1 MLELIV
7 LFFIVFLAG
16 VLAQRL
22 DDRMQ
27 EKHKVDK
34 RIKAWFNRTFT
45 AMDIILIAFM
55 IMIAGSLMIIANVF
69 YQASV

>member
-1 MLELIV
+1 MLELIA
-7 LFFIVFLAG
+7 LFLIVF
-16 VLAQRL
+16 VLGGWFKGF